1 MFTLFYPWA
10 IKFLTFCLMSYK
22 FEAERHEAAKEIA
35 GGKKS
40 EQHPYHPH
48 PKPSS
53 VQSAEGGAHQESASL
68 ATNEHARI
76 DHQPSQQ
83 ASSARNELSLTPK
96 CCTLW

>member
-53 VQSAEGGAHQESASL
+53 VHSAVGGVCIKNRTLQPPTSVQE
-68 ATNEHARI
+68 
-76 DHQPSQQ
+76 
-83 ASSARNELSLTPK
+83 LTINLPQI
-96 CCTLW
+96 LV